1 VQNVAIKKHRIE
13 GVLVSYYGILQISHL
28 TALVVSGVWM
38 LRHGE
43 LGVLALPP
51 QGGWTDQALQFLLAT
66 GMFDFLI
73 AICSLFFVFLYR
85 KQHRLTDIL
94 GSVAL
99 TGSVYS
105 AVVYAFGVLRSGA
118 VSEHPLIYGLIAVLF
133 SPMIVLAVIFLARRL
148 FFKSV

>member
-1 VQNVAIKKHRIE
+1 MQIVGSRLQRVE
-13 GVLVSYYGILQISHL
+13 SLLVYYYGILQLTHL

-38 LRHGE
+38 LRNGE
-43 LGVLALPP
+43 LGILALPP

-73 AICSLFFVFLYR
+73 AICSLFFVIQYR
-85 KQHRLTDIL
+85 KEREVADIL

-105 AVVYAFGVLRSGA
+105 AAIYSFGVLRSGA
-118 VSEHPLIYGLIAVLF
+118 FNEHSMIYGLIAVLF
-133 SPMIVLAVIFLARRL
+133 SPMIALTVIFLTRRI
-148 FFKSV
+148 FFKPL